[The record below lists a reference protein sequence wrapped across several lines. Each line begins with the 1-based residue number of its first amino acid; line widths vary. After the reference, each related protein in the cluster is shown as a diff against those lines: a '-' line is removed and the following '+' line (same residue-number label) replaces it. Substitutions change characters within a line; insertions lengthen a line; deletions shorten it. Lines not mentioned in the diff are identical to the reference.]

1 MNFSNEDFEESRGHM
16 QNFPSVFESIKDLN
30 KVQIDGLL
38 SLASKFKGFAHDWQG
53 LPIPFIKRPIIA
65 TSFLENSTRTK
76 HSFAIA
82 IKNLGATYIDF
93 NADTSSLKKGES
105 LEETLRTLHSQG
117 VDLCIIRTSV
127 SQEFE
132 KFKGNAPI
140 KIINGGDGTHQHPTQ
155 SLLDLFTMKEIGMEL
170 EGKTI
175 SIIGDNLHSR
185 VSHSLIDLLPQY
197 GVKVILCGPEQCLPK
212 ASEIESPHVSLSHDI
227 DEAIAQSDLLYLL
240 RIQKERHQGEKTN
253 YYETY
258 PEKYGVSLERL
269 KKHNKVIPVF
279 HPGPANVGVE
289 ITKDLMESPYY
300 FGYEQVHN
308 SIFMRMAIIQ
318 AVLQNADKNLG
329 IQFAGRKVQDL
340 K

>member
-1 MNFSNEDFEESRGHM
+1 M

-30 KVQIDGLL
+30 KGHIDGLL
-38 SLASKFKGFAHDWQG
+38 KLAGKFKGYSHDWQG

-117 VDLCIIRTSV
+117 VDMCIIRSNISRELT
-127 SQEFE
+127 QFKE
-132 KFKGNAPI
+132 KPPI
-140 KIINGGDGTHQHPTQ
+140 RIINGGDGTHQHPTQ
-155 SLLDLFTMKEIGMEL
+155 ALLDLFTMTEIGMDL
-170 EGKTI
+170 QGKTI
-175 SIIGDNLHSR
+175 AIIGDTAHSR
-185 VSHSLIDLLPQY
+185 VGHSLLDLLPQY
-197 GVKVILCGPEQCLPK
+197 GAKIILCGPKECLPNEEEMK
-212 ASEIESPHVSLSHDI
+212 AYPQVELSTDV
-227 DEAIAQSDLLYLL
+227 DETILKSDLLYLL
-240 RIQKERHQGEKTN
+240 RIQKERHSGNEVS
-253 YYETY
+253 YYESY
-258 PEKYGVSLERL
+258 PEKYGVSVERL
-269 KKHNKVIPVF
+269 KRLEKVIPVF

-289 ITKDLMESPYY
+289 ISRDIIESPYY

-318 AVLQNADKNLG
+318 AVLQNSDKKLG
-329 IQFAGRKVQDL
+329 IQFAGRKIQDL
-340 K
+340 A

>member
-1 MNFSNEDFEESRGHM
+1 M
-16 QNFPSVFESIKDLN
+16 QNFPSVFESIRDLD

-76 HSFAIA
+76 HSFAVA
-82 IKNLGATYIDF
+82 INNLGATYIDF

-105 LEETLRTLHSQG
+105 LEETLKTLHSQG

-127 SQEFE
+127 SREFE
-132 KFKGNAPI
+132 KFKEKPPI

-155 SLLDLFTMKEIGMEL
+155 ALLDLFTMTEIGMDL
-170 EGKTI
+170 AGKTVA
-175 SIIGDNLHSR
+175 IIGDNLHSR
-185 VSHSLIDLLPQY
+185 VGHSLIDLLPQY
-197 GVKVILCGPEQCLPK
+197 GAKIILCGPKECLP
-212 ASEIESPHVSLSHDI
+212 SLEQIDNPHVSLSHDV
-227 DEAIAQSDLLYLL
+227 DETIAQSDLLYLL
-240 RIQKERHQGEKTN
+240 RIQKERHQGESTN

-258 PEKYGVSLERL
+258 PEKFGVNIERL

-289 ITKDLMESPYY
+289 ISKDLMDSPFY

-318 AVLQNADKNLG
+318 AVLQNADKKLG
-329 IQFAGRKVQDL
+329 IQFAGRTIQDL

>member
-1 MNFSNEDFEESRGHM
+1 M
-16 QNFPSVFESIKDLN
+16 QNFPSVLESIKDLD

-38 SLASKFKGFAHDWQG
+38 SLARKFKGFSHDWQG

-82 IKNLGATYIDF
+82 IKNLGSTYIDF
-93 NADTSSLKKGES
+93 NGDTSSLKKGES

-117 VDLCIIRTSV
+117 VDLCIIRTSI
-127 SQEFE
+127 SREFE
-132 KFKGNAPI
+132 KFKEHPPI

-155 SLLDLFTMKEIGMEL
+155 ALLDLFTMREIGLDL

-175 SIIGDNLHSR
+175 SIIGDNIHSR
-185 VSHSLIDLLPQY
+185 VGHSLIDLLPLY
-197 GVKVILCGPEQCLPK
+197 GVKVILCGPKECLPD
-212 ASEIESPHVSLSHDI
+212 ATELDNSSVELCYDA
-227 DEAIAQSDLLYLL
+227 DEAIAKSDLLYLL
-240 RIQKERHQGEKTN
+240 RIQKERHQGETTA

-258 PEKYGVSLERL
+258 PEKFGVSVERL

-289 ITKDLMESPYY
+289 ISKDLMESPYY

-329 IQFAGRKVQDL
+329 IQFAGRTITDL
-340 K
+340 V

>member
-1 MNFSNEDFEESRGHM
+1 VGSEMCIRDS
-16 QNFPSVFESIKDLN
+16 
-30 KVQIDGLL
+30 LL
-38 SLASKFKGFAHDWQG
+38 SLASKFKGFSHDWQG

-93 NADTSSLKKGES
+93 NAETSSLKKGES

-117 VDLCIIRTSV
+117 VDLCIIRTNV
-127 SQEFE
+127 SHEFE
-132 KFKGNAPI
+132 KFKENPPI

-155 SLLDLFTMKEIGMEL
+155 ALLDLFTMKEIGLEL

-175 SIIGDNLHSR
+175 SIVGDNIHSR
-185 VSHSLIDLLPQY
+185 VGHSLIDLLPQY
-197 GVKVILCGPEQCLPK
+197 GVKVVLCGPEECLPK
-212 ASEIESPHVSLSHDI
+212 ASDNPHVELCYDV
-227 DEAIAQSDLLYLL
+227 DEAIAKSDLLYLL
-240 RIQKERHQGEKTN
+240 RIQKERHQGEPTA

-258 PEKYGVSLERL
+258 PEKFGVSVERL
-269 KKHNKVIPVF
+269 RKHGKAIAVF

-289 ITKDLMESPYY
+289 ISKDLMESPYY

-318 AVLQNADKNLG
+318 AVLQNADKKLG
-329 IQFAGRKVQDL
+329 IQFAGKTIQELV
-340 K
+340 